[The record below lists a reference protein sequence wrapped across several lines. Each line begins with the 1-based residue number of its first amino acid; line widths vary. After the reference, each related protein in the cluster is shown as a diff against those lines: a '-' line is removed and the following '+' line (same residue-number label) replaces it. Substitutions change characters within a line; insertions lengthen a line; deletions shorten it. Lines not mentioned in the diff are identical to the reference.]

1 MRAKAIPAHSGLP
14 SVGFSL
20 YNDSRRDLP
29 RSARHPEF
37 TFYPRGPRLG
47 SRLVFQSRKIFT
59 RIQLVRK
66 TSISSLILR
75 YRYSF
80 LTGIA
85 SLTLVDMAQLSVPI
99 VIQWI
104 IDELTLESA
113 NFSLITRY
121 SLYILG
127 LGLFMAFFRLGWR
140 YFIMGGAR
148 KIEYSLRNDFF
159 KHLQKLNF
167 DFFSGKKVGDLMA
180 RTVNDIETL
189 KFSCGLGL
197 LIAYDGIFLF
207 FFIFGAMIYISPEM
221 ALYAF
226 LPFPALAFFVYKFG
240 NMIERRFQRS
250 QDSFSE
256 LTESARKPVS
266 GIKVVKAFGLERA
279 EGRDF
284 DRASADYLEKNIH
297 LVKIRAAFQPFIYFV
312 PSLAMALFLFFGG
325 AGAIGTEITLGEF
338 SAILVY
344 LMMLAWPM
352 MAMGWA
358 IDLLKRGN
366 ASINRLNDIF
376 AVESKDA
383 AREGEKDYELKG
395 DIKFSGVSFAYD
407 STPALRNVDLYIP
420 CGTTLGIT
428 GLVGS
433 GKTTLMKL
441 LMKIHKAE
449 SGGITVD
456 GIDIEGISRK
466 SLQETIVY
474 VPQEITVFS
483 GTVYDNITFIN
494 PNITREQV
502 EQAAK
507 TAGIYE
513 QIMEFQQGFDTV
525 VGERGLSLSGGQ
537 RQRLAIA
544 RALVLKP
551 EVLILDDVLSSLD
564 PQTENTV
571 ITNVI
576 EAMRGHTVV
585 IISNRISSVAGLS
598 RIAVMKDGQIIES
611 GGRGELME
619 QRGVYYAL
627 EKLQSA

>member
-1 MRAKAIPAHSGLP
+1 
-14 SVGFSL
+14 
-20 YNDSRRDLP
+20 
-29 RSARHPEF
+29 
-37 TFYPRGPRLG
+37 
-47 SRLVFQSRKIFT
+47 
-59 RIQLVRK
+59 
-66 TSISSLILR
+66 
-75 YRYSF
+75 
-80 LTGIA
+80 
-85 SLTLVDMAQLSVPI
+85 MAQLSVPI

-104 IDELTLESA
+104 IDELTLQSTD
-113 NFSLITRY
+113 FSLITKY

-127 LGLFMAFFRLGWR
+127 LGLLMAFFRLGWR

-159 KHLQKLNF
+159 EHVQKLNF
-167 DFFSGKKVGDLMA
+167 DFFSGRKVGDLMA
-180 RTVNDIETL
+180 HTVNDIETL

-197 LIAYDGIFLF
+197 LIAYDGVFLF
-207 FFIFGAMIYISPEM
+207 FFIFAAMVYISPEM

-226 LPFPALAFFVYKFG
+226 LPFPALAVFIYKFG
-240 NMIERRFQRS
+240 NMIESRFRHS
-250 QDSFSE
+250 QESFSE

-266 GIKVVKAFGLERA
+266 GIKVVKAFGLERT
-279 EGRDF
+279 EERDF
-284 DRASADYLEKNIH
+284 DRASADYLEKNVH
-297 LVKIRAAFQPFIYFV
+297 LVKIRAVFQPFIYFV
-312 PSLAMALFLFFGG
+312 PSLATALFLLFGG

-376 AVESKDA
+376 AVEPKDG
-383 AREGEKDYELKG
+383 ARAGEKDYELKG
-395 DIKFSGVSFAYD
+395 DIKFSGVSFSYG
-407 STPALRNVDLYIP
+407 STPALREVNLHIP
-420 CGTTLGIT
+420 RGTTLGIT

-441 LMKIHKAE
+441 LMKIHE
-449 SGGITVD
+449 TEPGEITVD
-456 GIDIEGISRK
+456 GIDIRKISRK

-494 PNITREQV
+494 PSITREQV

-576 EAMRGHTVV
+576 EAMRGRTVV
-585 IISNRISSVAGLS
+585 IISNRISSVVGLS
-598 RIAVMKDGQIIES
+598 RIAVMKNGEIIES
-611 GGRGELME
+611 GGRRELME

-627 EKLQSA
+627 EKLQSV

>member
-1 MRAKAIPAHSGLP
+1 
-14 SVGFSL
+14 
-20 YNDSRRDLP
+20 
-29 RSARHPEF
+29 
-37 TFYPRGPRLG
+37 
-47 SRLVFQSRKIFT
+47 
-59 RIQLVRK
+59 
-66 TSISSLILR
+66 
-75 YRYSF
+75 
-80 LTGIA
+80 
-85 SLTLVDMAQLSVPI
+85 MAQLSVPI

-113 NFSLITRY
+113 DFSLITKY

-127 LGLFMAFFRLGWR
+127 LGLLMAFFRLGWR

-159 KHLQKLNF
+159 EHIQKLNF
-167 DFFSGKKVGDLMA
+167 DFFSGRKVGDLMA
-180 RTVNDIETL
+180 HTVNDIETL

-207 FFIFGAMIYISPEM
+207 FFIFAAMIYISPEM

-226 LPFPALAFFVYKFG
+226 LPFPVLAVFIYKFG
-240 NMIERRFQRS
+240 NMIESRFQRS

-266 GIKVVKAFGLERA
+266 GIKVVKAFGLEQA

-284 DRASADYLEKNIH
+284 ERASKDYLEKNVQ

-312 PSLAMALFLFFGG
+312 PSLATALFLFFGG
-325 AGAIGTEITLGEF
+325 AGAIGAEITLGEF
-338 SAILVY
+338 SAILIY

-376 AVESKDA
+376 AVEQKDDTQA
-383 AREGEKDYELKG
+383 EEKDYELKG
-395 DIKFSGVSFAYD
+395 DIRFSKVSFSYG
-407 STPALRNVDLYIP
+407 STPALREVNLHIP

-441 LMKIHKAE
+441 LMKIHETEPGA
-449 SGGITVD
+449 ITVD
-456 GIDIEGISRK
+456 GIDIREISRK

-494 PNITREQV
+494 PSITREQV

-544 RALVLKP
+544 RALVLNP

-571 ITNVI
+571 IANVI
-576 EAMRGHTVV
+576 EAMRGRTVV
-585 IISNRISSVAGLS
+585 IISNRISSVVGLS
-598 RIAVMKDGQIIES
+598 RIAVMKNGEIIES
-611 GGRGELME
+611 GERRELVE
-619 QRGVYYAL
+619 RRGVYYAL
-627 EKLQSA
+627 ERLQSV

>member
-1 MRAKAIPAHSGLP
+1 M
-14 SVGFSL
+14 SL
-20 YNDSRRDLP
+20 RSR
-29 RSARHPEF
+29 E
-37 TFYPRGPRLG
+37 
-47 SRLVFQSRKIFT
+47 IFT

-104 IDELTLESA
+104 IDELTLQSA

-159 KHLQKLNF
+159 EHLQKLDF
-167 DFFSGKKVGDLMA
+167 DFFSGRKVGDLMA
-180 RTVNDIETL
+180 HTVNDIETL

-197 LIAYDGIFLF
+197 LIAYDGLFLF

-226 LPFPALAFFVYKFG
+226 LPFPALAVFVYKFG
-240 NMIERRFQRS
+240 NMIERRFQHT

-284 DRASADYLEKNIH
+284 DRASADYLEKNVE
-297 LVKIRAAFQPFIYFV
+297 LVKIRATFQPFIYFV

-338 SAILVY
+338 SAILIY

-376 AVESKDA
+376 AVESEDA
-383 AREGEKDYELKG
+383 AKAGEKDCELKG
-395 DIKFSGVSFAYD
+395 DIKFSGVSFSYG
-407 STPALRNVDLYIP
+407 STPALRNVDLHMP
-420 CGTTLGIT
+420 RGAALGIT

-441 LMKIHKAE
+441 LMKIHE
-449 SGGITVD
+449 PDSGAITID
-456 GIDIEGISRK
+456 GIDIGCISRK

-502 EQAAK
+502 EQAAR

-513 QIMEFQQGFDTV
+513 QITEFQQGFDTV

-544 RALVLKP
+544 RALVLNP

-576 EAMRGHTVV
+576 EAMRGRTVV
-585 IISNRISSVAGLS
+585 IISNRISSVTGLS
-598 RIAVMKDGQIIES
+598 RIAVMKNGEIIES
-611 GGRGELME
+611 GGRGELVE

>member
-1 MRAKAIPAHSGLP
+1 MVK
-14 SVGFSL
+14 
-20 YNDSRRDLP
+20 
-29 RSARHPEF
+29 
-37 TFYPRGPRLG
+37 
-47 SRLVFQSRKIFT
+47 
-59 RIQLVRK
+59 K
-66 TSISSLILR
+66 TSIFSLILR

-80 LTGIA
+80 LTGLV

-113 NFSLITRY
+113 DFSLITKY

-127 LGLFMAFFRLGWR
+127 LGLLMAFFRLGWR

-159 KHLQKLNF
+159 EHLQKLNF
-167 DFFSGKKVGDLMA
+167 DFFSGRKVGDLMA
-180 RTVNDIETL
+180 HTVNDIETL

-197 LIAYDGIFLF
+197 LIAYDGVFLF
-207 FFIFGAMIYISPEM
+207 FFIFAAMIYISPEM
-221 ALYAF
+221 AFYAF
-226 LPFPALAFFVYKFG
+226 LPFPALAVFVYKFG
-240 NMIERRFQRS
+240 NMIEKRFQRS

-284 DRASADYLEKNIH
+284 ERASEDYLEKNVR
-297 LVKIRAAFQPFIYFV
+297 LVKIRAGFQPFIYFV

-338 SAILVY
+338 SAILIY

-376 AVESKDA
+376 AVEQKDDTRA
-383 AREGEKDYELKG
+383 GEKDYELKG
-395 DIKFSGVSFAYD
+395 DIRFSGVSFSYGSA
-407 STPALRNVDLYIP
+407 PALREVNLRIP

-441 LMKIHKAE
+441 LMKIHETEPGA
-449 SGGITVD
+449 ITVD
-456 GIDIEGISRK
+456 GIDIREISRK

-494 PNITREQV
+494 PSITREQV
-502 EQAAK
+502 ERAAK

-544 RALVLKP
+544 RALVLNP

-576 EAMRGHTVV
+576 EAMRGRTVV
-585 IISNRISSVAGLS
+585 IISNRISSVGGLS
-598 RIAVMKDGQIIES
+598 RIAVMKNGEIIES
-611 GGRGELME
+611 GERRELVE
-619 QRGVYYAL
+619 RRGVYYAL
-627 EKLQSA
+627 ERLQSV

>member
-1 MRAKAIPAHSGLP
+1 
-14 SVGFSL
+14 
-20 YNDSRRDLP
+20 
-29 RSARHPEF
+29 
-37 TFYPRGPRLG
+37 
-47 SRLVFQSRKIFT
+47 
-59 RIQLVRK
+59 
-66 TSISSLILR
+66 
-75 YRYSF
+75 
-80 LTGIA
+80 
-85 SLTLVDMAQLSVPI
+85 MAQLSVPI

-113 NFSLITRY
+113 DFSLITKY

-127 LGLFMAFFRLGWR
+127 LGLLMAFFRLGWR

-159 KHLQKLNF
+159 EHLQKLNF
-167 DFFSGKKVGDLMA
+167 DFFSGRKVGDLMA
-180 RTVNDIETL
+180 HTVNDIETL

-197 LIAYDGIFLF
+197 LIAYDGVFLF
-207 FFIFGAMIYISPEM
+207 FFIFAAMIYISPEM
-221 ALYAF
+221 AFYAF
-226 LPFPALAFFVYKFG
+226 LPFPVLAVFIYKFG

-266 GIKVVKAFGLERA
+266 GIKVVKAFGLEQA

-284 DRASADYLEKNIH
+284 ERASEDYLEKNVH
-297 LVKIRAAFQPFIYFV
+297 LVKIRAGFQPFIYFV
-312 PSLAMALFLFFGG
+312 PSLATALFLFFGG

-338 SAILVY
+338 SAILIY

-358 IDLLKRGN
+358 IDLLKRGS

-376 AVESKDA
+376 AVEQKDDTRA
-383 AREGEKDYELKG
+383 GEKDYELKG
-395 DIKFSGVSFAYD
+395 DIRFSGVSFSYG
-407 STPALRNVDLYIP
+407 STPALREVNLHIP

-441 LMKIHKAE
+441 LMKIHETEPGA
-449 SGGITVD
+449 ITVD
-456 GIDIEGISRK
+456 GIDIREISRR

-494 PNITREQV
+494 PSITREQV

-544 RALVLKP
+544 RALVLNP

-576 EAMRGHTVV
+576 EAMRGRTVV
-585 IISNRISSVAGLS
+585 IISNRISSVVGLS
-598 RIAVMKDGQIIES
+598 QIAVMKNGEIIES
-611 GGRGELME
+611 GERRELVE
-619 QRGVYYAL
+619 RRGVYYAL
-627 EKLQSA
+627 ERLQSV

>member
-1 MRAKAIPAHSGLP
+1 M
-14 SVGFSL
+14 
-20 YNDSRRDLP
+20 
-29 RSARHPEF
+29 
-37 TFYPRGPRLG
+37 
-47 SRLVFQSRKIFT
+47 
-59 RIQLVRK
+59 
-66 TSISSLILR
+66 R

-80 LTGIA
+80 LTGVA

-99 VIQWI
+99 VIKWI
-104 IDELTLESA
+104 IDELTLRTV

-127 LGLFMAFFRLGWR
+127 LGLLMAFFRLGWR

-148 KIEYSLRNDFF
+148 KIENSLRNDFF
-159 KHLQKLNF
+159 EHLQKLNF
-167 DFFSGKKVGDLMA
+167 DFFSGRKVGDLMA
-180 RTVNDIETL
+180 HTVNDIETL

-207 FFIFGAMIYISPEM
+207 FFIFAAMFYLSPQL
-221 ALYAF
+221 AFYAF
-226 LPFPALAFFVYKFG
+226 LPFPLLAVFVYTFG

-256 LTESARKPVS
+256 LTESARQSVS
-266 GIKVVKAFGLERA
+266 GIKVVKAFGLERV
-279 EGRDF
+279 EERDF
-284 DRASADYLEKNIH
+284 DRASADYLEKNVH
-297 LVKIRAAFQPFIYFV
+297 LVKIWGVFQPFIYFV
-312 PSLAMALFLFFGG
+312 PSVAMALFLFFGG
-325 AGAIGTEITLGEF
+325 AGAIGAEITLGEF

-344 LMMLAWPM
+344 LIMLAWPM

-366 ASINRLNDIF
+366 ASINRLNKIF
-376 AVESKDA
+376 AIETKET
-383 AREGEKDYELKG
+383 ARAEEKDYELRG
-395 DIKFSGVSFAYD
+395 DIRFSRVSFSYGTSPALSGVN
-407 STPALRNVDLYIP
+407 LHIP
-420 CGTTLGIT
+420 HGATLGIT

-441 LMKIHKAE
+441 LMKIHE
-449 SGGITVD
+449 PGTGGITVD
-456 GIDIEGISRK
+456 GIDINKISRK
-466 SLQETIVY
+466 SLQETVVY

-483 GTVYDNITFIN
+483 GTVSDNITFIN
-494 PNITREQV
+494 PDITREQV
-502 EQAAK
+502 EWAAK

-513 QIMEFQQGFDTV
+513 QIMEFREGFETV

-564 PQTENTV
+564 PQTESTV
-571 ITNVI
+571 IANVI
-576 EAMRGHTVV
+576 EAMRGKTVV
-585 IISNRISSVAGLS
+585 IISNKTSSVNGLS
-598 RIAVMKDGQIIES
+598 QIAVMKDGQIIES
-611 GGRGELME
+611 GQRGELME
-619 QRGVYYAL
+619 KRGVYHAL

>member
-1 MRAKAIPAHSGLP
+1 
-14 SVGFSL
+14 
-20 YNDSRRDLP
+20 
-29 RSARHPEF
+29 
-37 TFYPRGPRLG
+37 
-47 SRLVFQSRKIFT
+47 
-59 RIQLVRK
+59 
-66 TSISSLILR
+66 
-75 YRYSF
+75 
-80 LTGIA
+80 
-85 SLTLVDMAQLSVPI
+85 MAQLSVPI

-113 NFSLITRY
+113 DFSLITKY

-127 LGLFMAFFRLGWR
+127 LGLLMAFFRLGWR

-159 KHLQKLNF
+159 DHIQKLNF
-167 DFFSGKKVGDLMA
+167 DFFSGRKVGDLMA
-180 RTVNDIETL
+180 HTVNDIETL

-207 FFIFGAMIYISPEM
+207 FFIFAAMIYISPEM
-221 ALYAF
+221 AFYAF
-226 LPFPALAFFVYKFG
+226 LPFPVLAVFIYKFG
-240 NMIERRFQRS
+240 NMIESRFQRS

-256 LTESARKPVS
+256 LTESARRPVS
-266 GIKVVKAFGLERA
+266 GIKVVKAFGLEQV

-284 DRASADYLEKNIH
+284 ERASEDYLEKNVH
-297 LVKIRAAFQPFIYFV
+297 LVKIRAGFQPFIYFV
-312 PSLAMALFLFFGG
+312 PSLATALFLFFGG

-338 SAILVY
+338 SAILIY

-358 IDLLKRGN
+358 IDLLKRGS

-376 AVESKDA
+376 AVEQKDDTRA
-383 AREGEKDYELKG
+383 EEKDYELKG
-395 DIKFSGVSFAYD
+395 DIRFSGVSFSYG
-407 STPALRNVDLYIP
+407 STPALREVSLHIP

-441 LMKIHKAE
+441 LMKIHETEPGK
-449 SGGITVD
+449 ITVD
-456 GIDIEGISRK
+456 GINIREISRK

-494 PNITREQV
+494 PSITREQV

-507 TAGIYE
+507 AAGIYE

-564 PQTENTV
+564 LQTENTV

-576 EAMRGHTVV
+576 EAMRGRTVV
-585 IISNRISSVAGLS
+585 IISNRISSVVGLS
-598 RIAVMKDGQIIES
+598 RIAVMKNGEIIES
-611 GGRGELME
+611 GERRELVE
-619 QRGVYYAL
+619 RRGVYYAL
-627 EKLQSA
+627 ERLQSV

>member
-1 MRAKAIPAHSGLP
+1 M
-14 SVGFSL
+14 
-20 YNDSRRDLP
+20 
-29 RSARHPEF
+29 
-37 TFYPRGPRLG
+37 
-47 SRLVFQSRKIFT
+47 
-59 RIQLVRK
+59 
-66 TSISSLILR
+66 R

-80 LTGIA
+80 LTGVA

-99 VIQWI
+99 VIKWI
-104 IDELTLESA
+104 IDELTLRTV

-127 LGLFMAFFRLGWR
+127 LGLLMAFFRLGWR

-148 KIEYSLRNDFF
+148 KIENSLRNDFF
-159 KHLQKLNF
+159 EHLQKLNF
-167 DFFSGKKVGDLMA
+167 DFFSGRKVGDLMA
-180 RTVNDIETL
+180 HTVNDIETL

-207 FFIFGAMIYISPEM
+207 FFIFAAMFYLSPQL
-221 ALYAF
+221 AFYAF
-226 LPFPALAFFVYKFG
+226 LPFPLLAVFVYTFG

-256 LTESARKPVS
+256 LTESARQSVS
-266 GIKVVKAFGLERA
+266 GIKVVKAFGLERV
-279 EGRDF
+279 EERDF
-284 DRASADYLEKNIH
+284 DRASADYLEKNVH
-297 LVKIRAAFQPFIYFV
+297 LVKIWGAFQPFIYFV
-312 PSLAMALFLFFGG
+312 PSVAMALFLFFGG
-325 AGAIGTEITLGEF
+325 AGAIGAEITLGEF

-344 LMMLAWPM
+344 LIMLAWPM

-366 ASINRLNDIF
+366 ASINRLNKIF
-376 AVESKDA
+376 AVETKET
-383 AREGEKDYELKG
+383 ARAEEKDYELRG
-395 DIKFSGVSFAYD
+395 DIRFSRVSFSYGTSPALSGVN
-407 STPALRNVDLYIP
+407 LHIP
-420 CGTTLGIT
+420 HGATLGIT

-441 LMKIHKAE
+441 LMKIHE
-449 SGGITVD
+449 PGTGGITVD
-456 GIDIEGISRK
+456 GIDINKISRK
-466 SLQETIVY
+466 SLQETVVY

-483 GTVYDNITFIN
+483 GTVSDNITFIN
-494 PNITREQV
+494 PDITREQV
-502 EQAAK
+502 EWAAK

-513 QIMEFQQGFDTV
+513 QIMEFREGFETV

-564 PQTENTV
+564 PQTESTV
-571 ITNVI
+571 IANVI
-576 EAMRGHTVV
+576 EAMRGKTVV
-585 IISNRISSVAGLS
+585 IISNKTSSVNGLS
-598 RIAVMKDGQIIES
+598 QIAVMKDGQIIES
-611 GGRGELME
+611 GQRGELME
-619 QRGVYYAL
+619 KRGVYHAL

>member
-1 MRAKAIPAHSGLP
+1 
-14 SVGFSL
+14 
-20 YNDSRRDLP
+20 
-29 RSARHPEF
+29 
-37 TFYPRGPRLG
+37 
-47 SRLVFQSRKIFT
+47 
-59 RIQLVRK
+59 
-66 TSISSLILR
+66 
-75 YRYSF
+75 
-80 LTGIA
+80 
-85 SLTLVDMAQLSVPI
+85 MAQLSVPI

-113 NFSLITRY
+113 DFSLITKY

-127 LGLFMAFFRLGWR
+127 LGLLMAFFRLGWR

-159 KHLQKLNF
+159 EHLQKLNF
-167 DFFSGKKVGDLMA
+167 DFFSGRKVGDLMA
-180 RTVNDIETL
+180 HTVNDIETL

-197 LIAYDGIFLF
+197 LIAYDGVFLF
-207 FFIFGAMIYISPEM
+207 FFIFAAMLYISPEM
-221 ALYAF
+221 AFYAF
-226 LPFPALAFFVYKFG
+226 LPFPVLAVFIYKFG

-266 GIKVVKAFGLERA
+266 GIKVVKAFGLEQA
-279 EGRDF
+279 EGQDF
-284 DRASADYLEKNIH
+284 ERASEDYLEKNVH
-297 LVKIRAAFQPFIYFV
+297 LVKIRAGFQPFIYFV
-312 PSLAMALFLFFGG
+312 PSLATALFLFFGG

-338 SAILVY
+338 SAILIY

-376 AVESKDA
+376 AVEQKDDTRA
-383 AREGEKDYELKG
+383 GEKDYELKG
-395 DIKFSGVSFAYD
+395 DIRFSGVSFSYG
-407 STPALRNVDLYIP
+407 STPALREVNLHIP

-441 LMKIHKAE
+441 LMKIHETEPGA
-449 SGGITVD
+449 ITVD
-456 GIDIEGISRK
+456 GTDIREISRK

-494 PNITREQV
+494 PSITREQV

-544 RALVLKP
+544 RALVLNP

-576 EAMRGHTVV
+576 EAMRGRTVV
-585 IISNRISSVAGLS
+585 IISNRISSVVGLS
-598 RIAVMKDGQIIES
+598 RIAVMKNGEIIES
-611 GGRGELME
+611 GERRELVE
-619 QRGVYYAL
+619 RRGVYYAL
-627 EKLQSA
+627 ERLQSV

>member
-1 MRAKAIPAHSGLP
+1 M
-14 SVGFSL
+14 
-20 YNDSRRDLP
+20 
-29 RSARHPEF
+29 
-37 TFYPRGPRLG
+37 
-47 SRLVFQSRKIFT
+47 
-59 RIQLVRK
+59 VRK

-80 LTGIA
+80 LTGLI

-104 IDELTLESA
+104 IDELTLQSTD
-113 NFSLITRY
+113 FSLITKY

-127 LGLFMAFFRLGWR
+127 LGLLMAFFRLGWR

-159 KHLQKLNF
+159 EHVQKLNF
-167 DFFSGKKVGDLMA
+167 DFFSGRKVGDLMA
-180 RTVNDIETL
+180 HTVNDIETL

-197 LIAYDGIFLF
+197 LIAYDGVFLF
-207 FFIFGAMIYISPEM
+207 FFIFAAMVYISPEM

-226 LPFPALAFFVYKFG
+226 LPFPALAVFIYKFG
-240 NMIERRFQRS
+240 NMIESRFRHS
-250 QDSFSE
+250 QESFSE

-266 GIKVVKAFGLERA
+266 GIKVVKAFGLERT
-279 EGRDF
+279 EERDF
-284 DRASADYLEKNIH
+284 DRASADYLEKNVH
-297 LVKIRAAFQPFIYFV
+297 LVKIRAVFQPFIYFV
-312 PSLAMALFLFFGG
+312 PSLATALFLLFGG

-376 AVESKDA
+376 AVEPKDG
-383 AREGEKDYELKG
+383 ARAGEKDYELKG
-395 DIKFSGVSFAYD
+395 DIKFSGVSFSYG
-407 STPALRNVDLYIP
+407 STPALREVNLHIP
-420 CGTTLGIT
+420 RGTTLGIT

-441 LMKIHKAE
+441 LMKIHE
-449 SGGITVD
+449 TEPGEITVD
-456 GIDIEGISRK
+456 GIDIRKISRK

-494 PNITREQV
+494 PSITREQV

-576 EAMRGHTVV
+576 EAMRGRTVV
-585 IISNRISSVAGLS
+585 IISNRISSVVGLS
-598 RIAVMKDGQIIES
+598 RIAVMKNGEIIES

-627 EKLQSA
+627 EKLQSV

>member
-1 MRAKAIPAHSGLP
+1 MI
-14 SVGFSL
+14 
-20 YNDSRRDLP
+20 
-29 RSARHPEF
+29 
-37 TFYPRGPRLG
+37 
-47 SRLVFQSRKIFT
+47 
-59 RIQLVRK
+59 RK
-66 TSISSLILR
+66 TSIPSLILR

-80 LTGIA
+80 LTGIV

-104 IDELTLESA
+104 IDELTLQ
-113 NFSLITRY
+113 NTDFSLITRY

-127 LGLFMAFFRLGWR
+127 LGLFMALFRLGWR

-159 KHLQKLNF
+159 EHLQKLNF
-167 DFFSGKKVGDLMA
+167 GFFSGRKVGDLMA
-180 RTVNDIETL
+180 HTVNDIETL

-197 LIAYDGIFLF
+197 LIAYDGVFLF
-207 FFIFGAMIYISPEM
+207 FFIFAAMIYISPEM
-221 ALYAF
+221 AFYAF
-226 LPFPALAFFVYKFG
+226 LPFPALAVFIYKFG
-240 NMIERRFQRS
+240 NMMERRFQRS

-256 LTESARKPVS
+256 LTESARMPVS
-266 GIKVVKAFGLERA
+266 GIKVVKAFRLERA
-279 EGRDF
+279 EERDF
-284 DRASADYLEKNIH
+284 DRASEDYLEKNVR
-297 LVKIRAAFQPFIYFV
+297 LAKIRAVVQPFIYFV
-312 PSLAMALFLFFGG
+312 SSLAMALFLLFGG
-325 AGAIGTEITLGEF
+325 REAIGTEITLGEF
-338 SAILVY
+338 TAILVY

-358 IDLLKRGN
+358 IDLLKRGS

-376 AVESKDA
+376 AIEEGDETRA
-383 AREGEKDYELKG
+383 GEKDCELKG
-395 DIKFSGVSFAYD
+395 DIRFSGVSFSYGSA
-407 STPALRNVDLYIP
+407 PALREVSLRIP
-420 CGTTLGIT
+420 RGATLGIT

-441 LMKIHKAE
+441 LMKIHE
-449 SGGITVD
+449 TGPGEITVD
-456 GIDIEGISRK
+456 GIDIREISRK
-466 SLQETIVY
+466 SLQGTIVY

-494 PNITREQV
+494 PDITREQV
-502 EQAAK
+502 EQAAR

-513 QIMEFQQGFDTV
+513 QIMEFERGFDTV

-544 RALVLKP
+544 RALVLRP

-571 ITNVI
+571 ITNVM
-576 EAMRGHTVV
+576 EAMRGRTVV

-598 RIAVMKDGQIIES
+598 RIAVMKNGEIIES
-611 GGRGELME
+611 GERGELLE
-619 QRGVYYAL
+619 RRGVYYAL

>member
-1 MRAKAIPAHSGLP
+1 
-14 SVGFSL
+14 
-20 YNDSRRDLP
+20 
-29 RSARHPEF
+29 
-37 TFYPRGPRLG
+37 
-47 SRLVFQSRKIFT
+47 
-59 RIQLVRK
+59 
-66 TSISSLILR
+66 
-75 YRYSF
+75 
-80 LTGIA
+80 
-85 SLTLVDMAQLSVPI
+85 MAQLSVPL

-104 IDELTLESA
+104 IDELTLGSA
-113 NFSLITRY
+113 DFSLITRY

-127 LGLFMAFFRLGWR
+127 LGLLMAFFRLGWR

-159 KHLQKLNF
+159 DHLQKLNF
-167 DFFSGKKVGDLMA
+167 DFFSGRKVGDLMA
-180 RTVNDIETL
+180 HTVNDIETL

-207 FFIFGAMIYISPEM
+207 FFIFAAMIYISPEM

-226 LPFPALAFFVYKFG
+226 LPFPALAVFIYKFG
-240 NMIERRFQRS
+240 NMIESRFQRS

-266 GIKVVKAFGLERA
+266 GIKVVKAFGLEQA

-284 DRASADYLEKNIH
+284 ERASEDYLEKNVQ

-312 PSLAMALFLFFGG
+312 PSLATALFLFFGG
-325 AGAIGTEITLGEF
+325 AGAIGAEITLGEF
-338 SAILVY
+338 SAILIY

-376 AVESKDA
+376 AVEQKDDTRA
-383 AREGEKDYELKG
+383 GEKDCELRG
-395 DIKFSGVSFAYD
+395 DIRFSGVSFSYG
-407 STPALRNVDLYIP
+407 STPALREVSLHIP

-441 LMKIHKAE
+441 LMKIHETEPGA
-449 SGGITVD
+449 ITVD
-456 GIDIEGISRK
+456 GTDIREISRK

-494 PNITREQV
+494 PDITREQV

-513 QIMEFQQGFDTV
+513 QVMEFQQGFDTV

-544 RALVLKP
+544 RALVLNP
-551 EVLILDDVLSSLD
+551 EVLILDDVFSSLD

-576 EAMRGHTVV
+576 EAMRGRTVV
-585 IISNRISSVAGLS
+585 IISNRISSVVGLS
-598 RIAVMKDGQIIES
+598 RIAVMKNGEIIES
-611 GGRGELME
+611 GGRRELVE
-619 QRGVYYAL
+619 RRGVYYAL
-627 EKLQSA
+627 ERLQSV

>member
-1 MRAKAIPAHSGLP
+1 M
-14 SVGFSL
+14 
-20 YNDSRRDLP
+20 
-29 RSARHPEF
+29 
-37 TFYPRGPRLG
+37 
-47 SRLVFQSRKIFT
+47 
-59 RIQLVRK
+59 
-66 TSISSLILR
+66 R

-80 LTGIA
+80 LTGVA

-99 VIQWI
+99 VIKWI
-104 IDELTLESA
+104 IDELTLRTV

-127 LGLFMAFFRLGWR
+127 LGLLMAFFRLGWR

-148 KIEYSLRNDFF
+148 KIENSLRNDFF
-159 KHLQKLNF
+159 EHLQKLNF
-167 DFFSGKKVGDLMA
+167 DFFSGRKVGDLMA
-180 RTVNDIETL
+180 HTVNDIETL

-207 FFIFGAMIYISPEM
+207 FFIFAAMFYISPQL
-221 ALYAF
+221 AFYAF
-226 LPFPALAFFVYKFG
+226 LPFPLLAVFVYTFG

-256 LTESARKPVS
+256 LTESARQAVS
-266 GIKVVKAFGLERA
+266 GIKVVKAFGLERV
-279 EGRDF
+279 EERDF
-284 DRASADYLEKNIH
+284 DRASADYLEKNVH
-297 LVKIRAAFQPFIYFV
+297 LVKIWGVFQPFIYFV
-312 PSLAMALFLFFGG
+312 PSVAMALFLFFGG
-325 AGAIGTEITLGEF
+325 AGAIGAEITLGEF

-344 LMMLAWPM
+344 LIMLAWPM

-366 ASINRLNDIF
+366 ASINRLNKIF
-376 AVESKDA
+376 AIETKET
-383 AREGEKDYELKG
+383 ARAEEKDYELRG
-395 DIKFSGVSFAYD
+395 DIRFSGVSFSYGT
-407 STPALRNVDLYIP
+407 SPALSGVNLHIP
-420 CGTTLGIT
+420 HGTTLGIT

-441 LMKIHKAE
+441 LMKIHE
-449 SGGITVD
+449 PGTGGITVD
-456 GIDIEGISRK
+456 GIDINKISRK

-483 GTVYDNITFIN
+483 GTVSDNITFIN
-494 PNITREQV
+494 PDITREQV
-502 EQAAK
+502 EWAAK

-513 QIMEFQQGFDTV
+513 QIMEFREGFETV

-564 PQTENTV
+564 PQTESTV
-571 ITNVI
+571 IANVI
-576 EAMRGHTVV
+576 KAMRGKTVV
-585 IISNRISSVAGLS
+585 IISNKISSVNGLS
-598 RIAVMKDGQIIES
+598 QIAVMKDGQIIES

-619 QRGVYYAL
+619 KRGVYHAL
-627 EKLQSA
+627 YKLQSA

>member
-1 MRAKAIPAHSGLP
+1 M
-14 SVGFSL
+14 
-20 YNDSRRDLP
+20 
-29 RSARHPEF
+29 
-37 TFYPRGPRLG
+37 
-47 SRLVFQSRKIFT
+47 
-59 RIQLVRK
+59 
-66 TSISSLILR
+66 
-75 YRYSF
+75 
-80 LTGIA
+80 A
-85 SLTLVDMAQLSVPI
+85 SLTVVDLAQLSVPI

-104 IDELTLESA
+104 IDELTLRSA
-113 NFSLITRY
+113 DFSLITKY

-159 KHLQKLNF
+159 EHLQKLNF
-167 DFFSGKKVGDLMA
+167 DFFSGRKVGDLMA
-180 RTVNDIETL
+180 HTVNDIETL

-226 LPFPALAFFVYKFG
+226 LPFPALAVFVYKFG
-240 NMIERRFQRS
+240 NIIETRFQRS

-266 GIKVVKAFGLERA
+266 GIKVVKAFGLERV
-279 EGRDF
+279 EERDF
-284 DRASADYLEKNIH
+284 DRASEDYLEKNVH

-312 PSLAMALFLFFGG
+312 PSLATALFLFFGG

-338 SAILVY
+338 SAILIY

-376 AVESKDA
+376 AVEQKDETRA
-383 AREGEKDYELKG
+383 GEKDYELKG
-395 DIKFSGVSFAYD
+395 DIRFSGVSFSYG
-407 STPALRNVDLYIP
+407 STPALREINLHIP
-420 CGTTLGIT
+420 LGTTLGIT

-441 LMKIHKAE
+441 LMKIHE
-449 SGGITVD
+449 TELGEITVD
-456 GIDIEGISRK
+456 GVDIRKISRK

-494 PNITREQV
+494 PEIAPEQV

-544 RALVLKP
+544 RALVLNP

-571 ITNVI
+571 IKNVTK
-576 EAMRGHTVV
+576 AMHGRTVV
-585 IISNRISSVAGLS
+585 IISNRISSVVELS
-598 RIAVMKDGQIIES
+598 RIAVMKNGEIIES
-611 GGRGELME
+611 GERRELME
-619 QRGVYYAL
+619 QHGVYYAL
-627 EKLQSA
+627 ERLQSV

>member
-1 MRAKAIPAHSGLP
+1 MI
-14 SVGFSL
+14 
-20 YNDSRRDLP
+20 
-29 RSARHPEF
+29 
-37 TFYPRGPRLG
+37 
-47 SRLVFQSRKIFT
+47 
-59 RIQLVRK
+59 RK

-80 LTGIA
+80 LTGMV

-104 IDELTLESA
+104 IDELTLQ
-113 NFSLITRY
+113 NTDFSLITRY

-127 LGLFMAFFRLGWR
+127 LGLFMALFRLGWR

-159 KHLQKLNF
+159 EHLQKLNF
-167 DFFSGKKVGDLMA
+167 GFFSGRKVGDLMA
-180 RTVNDIETL
+180 HTVNDIETL

-197 LIAYDGIFLF
+197 LIAYDGVFLF
-207 FFIFGAMIYISPEM
+207 FFIFAAMIYISPEM
-221 ALYAF
+221 AFYAF
-226 LPFPALAFFVYKFG
+226 LPFPALAVFIYKFG
-240 NMIERRFQRS
+240 NMMERRFQRS

-256 LTESARKPVS
+256 LTESARMPVS
-266 GIKVVKAFGLERA
+266 GIKVVKAFRLERA
-279 EGRDF
+279 EERDF
-284 DRASADYLEKNIH
+284 DRASEDYLEKNVR
-297 LVKIRAAFQPFIYFV
+297 LAKIRAVVQPFIYFV
-312 PSLAMALFLFFGG
+312 SSLAMALFLLFGG
-325 AGAIGTEITLGEF
+325 REAIGTEITLGEF
-338 SAILVY
+338 TAILVY

-358 IDLLKRGN
+358 IDLLKRGS

-376 AVESKDA
+376 AIEEGDETRA
-383 AREGEKDYELKG
+383 GEKDCELKG
-395 DIKFSGVSFAYD
+395 DIRFSGVSFSYGSA
-407 STPALRNVDLYIP
+407 PALREVSLRIP
-420 CGTTLGIT
+420 RGATLGIT

-441 LMKIHKAE
+441 LMKIHE
-449 SGGITVD
+449 TGPGEITVD
-456 GIDIEGISRK
+456 GIDIREISRK
-466 SLQETIVY
+466 SLQGTIVY

-494 PNITREQV
+494 PDITREQV
-502 EQAAK
+502 ERAAR

-513 QIMEFQQGFDTV
+513 QIMEFERGFDTV

-544 RALVLKP
+544 RALVLRP

-571 ITNVI
+571 ITNVM
-576 EAMRGHTVV
+576 EAMRGRTVV

-598 RIAVMKDGQIIES
+598 RIAVMKNGEIIES
-611 GGRGELME
+611 GERGELLE
-619 QRGVYYAL
+619 RRGVYYAL

>member
-1 MRAKAIPAHSGLP
+1 M
-14 SVGFSL
+14 V
-20 YNDSRRDLP
+20 DL
-29 RSARHPEF
+29 
-37 TFYPRGPRLG
+37 
-47 SRLVFQSRKIFT
+47 
-59 RIQLVRK
+59 
-66 TSISSLILR
+66 
-75 YRYSF
+75 
-80 LTGIA
+80 
-85 SLTLVDMAQLSVPI
+85 AQLSVPI

-104 IDELTLESA
+104 IDELTLRSA
-113 NFSLITRY
+113 NFSLVTRY

-127 LGLFMAFFRLGWR
+127 LGLLMAFFRLGWR

-148 KIEYSLRNDFF
+148 KIENSLRNDFF
-159 KHLQKLNF
+159 EHLQKLNF
-167 DFFSGKKVGDLMA
+167 DFFSGRKVGDLMA
-180 RTVNDIETL
+180 HTVNDIETL

-197 LIAYDGIFLF
+197 LIAYDGVFLF
-207 FFIFGAMIYISPEM
+207 FFIFAAMFYISPEM
-221 ALYAF
+221 AFYAF
-226 LPFPALAFFVYKFG
+226 LPFPALAVFIYKFG

-256 LTESARKPVS
+256 LTESTRKSVS

-279 EGRDF
+279 EQRDF

-297 LVKIRAAFQPFIYFV
+297 LVKIWGAFQPFIYFV
-312 PSLAMALFLFFGG
+312 PSVAMALFLFFGG
-325 AGAIGTEITLGEF
+325 AGAIGAEITLGEF
-338 SAILVY
+338 SAILIY
-344 LMMLAWPM
+344 LMMLSWPM

-358 IDLLKRGN
+358 VDLVKRGN
-366 ASINRLNDIF
+366 ASLNRLNNIF
-376 AVESKDA
+376 AVEPKDA
-383 AREGEKDYELKG
+383 PEAQERDCELKG
-395 DIKFSGVSFAYD
+395 DIRFSGISFSYG
-407 STPALRNVDLYIP
+407 SSPVLRDINLRIP
-420 CGTTLGIT
+420 HGATVGIT
-428 GLVGS
+428 GLMGS

-441 LMKIHKAE
+441 LMKIHDPQ
-449 SGGITVD
+449 SGAITVD
-456 GIDIEGISRK
+456 GININGISRK

-483 GTVYDNITFIN
+483 GTVSDNITFIN

-502 EQAAK
+502 EWAAK

-513 QIMEFQQGFDTV
+513 QIMEFQEGFETV

-576 EAMRGHTVV
+576 EAMRGRTVV
-585 IISNRISSVAGLS
+585 IISNRTSSVSGLS

-611 GGRGELME
+611 GERGELLE
-619 QRGVYYAL
+619 RRGVYCAL

>member
-1 MRAKAIPAHSGLP
+1 
-14 SVGFSL
+14 
-20 YNDSRRDLP
+20 
-29 RSARHPEF
+29 
-37 TFYPRGPRLG
+37 
-47 SRLVFQSRKIFT
+47 
-59 RIQLVRK
+59 
-66 TSISSLILR
+66 
-75 YRYSF
+75 
-80 LTGIA
+80 
-85 SLTLVDMAQLSVPI
+85 MAQLSVPI

-113 NFSLITRY
+113 DFSLITKY

-127 LGLFMAFFRLGWR
+127 LGLLMAFFRLGWR

-159 KHLQKLNF
+159 DHIQKLNF
-167 DFFSGKKVGDLMA
+167 DFFSGRKVGDLMA
-180 RTVNDIETL
+180 HTVNDIETL

-197 LIAYDGIFLF
+197 LIAYDGVFLF
-207 FFIFGAMIYISPEM
+207 FFIFAAMIYISPEM
-221 ALYAF
+221 AFYAF
-226 LPFPALAFFVYKFG
+226 LPFPVLAVFIYKFG
-240 NMIERRFQRS
+240 NMIESRFQRS

-266 GIKVVKAFGLERA
+266 GIKVVKAFGLEQV

-284 DRASADYLEKNIH
+284 ERASEDYLEKNVH
-297 LVKIRAAFQPFIYFV
+297 LVKIRAGFQPFIYFV

-338 SAILVY
+338 SAILIY

-358 IDLLKRGN
+358 IDLLKRGS

-376 AVESKDA
+376 AVEQKDDTRA
-383 AREGEKDYELKG
+383 EEKDYELKG
-395 DIKFSGVSFAYD
+395 DIRFSGVSFSYG
-407 STPALRNVDLYIP
+407 STPALREVNLHIP

-441 LMKIHKAE
+441 LMKIHETEPGK
-449 SGGITVD
+449 ITVD
-456 GIDIEGISRK
+456 GINIREISRK
-466 SLQETIVY
+466 SLQETVVY

-494 PNITREQV
+494 PSITREQV

-537 RQRLAIA
+537 RQRMAIA

-576 EAMRGHTVV
+576 EAMRGRTVV
-585 IISNRISSVAGLS
+585 IISNRISSVVGLS
-598 RIAVMKDGQIIES
+598 RIAVMKNGEIIES
-611 GGRGELME
+611 GERRELVE
-619 QRGVYYAL
+619 RRGVYYAL
-627 EKLQSA
+627 EKLQSV

>member
-1 MRAKAIPAHSGLP
+1 MI
-14 SVGFSL
+14 
-20 YNDSRRDLP
+20 
-29 RSARHPEF
+29 
-37 TFYPRGPRLG
+37 
-47 SRLVFQSRKIFT
+47 
-59 RIQLVRK
+59 RK

-80 LTGIA
+80 LTGMV

-104 IDELTLESA
+104 IDELTLQ
-113 NFSLITRY
+113 NTDFSLITRY

-127 LGLFMAFFRLGWR
+127 LGLFMALFRLGWR

-159 KHLQKLNF
+159 EHLQKLNF
-167 DFFSGKKVGDLMA
+167 GFFSGRKVGDLMA
-180 RTVNDIETL
+180 HTVNDIETL

-197 LIAYDGIFLF
+197 LIAYDGVFLF
-207 FFIFGAMIYISPEM
+207 FFIFAAMIYISPEM
-221 ALYAF
+221 AFYAF
-226 LPFPALAFFVYKFG
+226 LPFPALAVFVYKFG
-240 NMIERRFQRS
+240 NMMERRFQRS

-256 LTESARKPVS
+256 LTESARMPVS
-266 GIKVVKAFGLERA
+266 GIKVVKAFRLERA
-279 EGRDF
+279 EERDF
-284 DRASADYLEKNIH
+284 DRASEDYLEKNVR
-297 LVKIRAAFQPFIYFV
+297 LAKVRAVVQPFIYFV
-312 PSLAMALFLFFGG
+312 SSLAMALFLLFGG
-325 AGAIGTEITLGEF
+325 REAIGTEITLGEF
-338 SAILVY
+338 TAILVY

-376 AVESKDA
+376 AIEEGDETRA
-383 AREGEKDYELKG
+383 GEKDCELKG
-395 DIKFSGVSFAYD
+395 DIRFSGVSFSYGSA
-407 STPALRNVDLYIP
+407 PALREVSLRIP
-420 CGTTLGIT
+420 RGATLGIT

-441 LMKIHKAE
+441 LMKIHE
-449 SGGITVD
+449 TGPGEITVD
-456 GIDIEGISRK
+456 GIDIREISRK
-466 SLQETIVY
+466 SLQGTIVY

-494 PNITREQV
+494 PDITREQV
-502 EQAAK
+502 ERAAR

-513 QIMEFQQGFDTV
+513 QVMEFERGFDTV

-544 RALVLKP
+544 RALVLRP

-571 ITNVI
+571 ITNVM
-576 EAMRGHTVV
+576 EAMRGRTVV

-598 RIAVMKDGQIIES
+598 RIAVMKNGEIIES
-611 GGRGELME
+611 GERGELLE
-619 QRGVYYAL
+619 RRGVYYAL

>member
-1 MRAKAIPAHSGLP
+1 M
-14 SVGFSL
+14 
-20 YNDSRRDLP
+20 
-29 RSARHPEF
+29 
-37 TFYPRGPRLG
+37 
-47 SRLVFQSRKIFT
+47 
-59 RIQLVRK
+59 
-66 TSISSLILR
+66 R

-80 LTGIA
+80 LTGVA

-99 VIQWI
+99 VIKWI
-104 IDELTLESA
+104 IDELTLQTV

-127 LGLFMAFFRLGWR
+127 LGLLMAFFRLGWR

-148 KIEYSLRNDFF
+148 KIENSLRNDFF
-159 KHLQKLNF
+159 EHLQKLNF
-167 DFFSGKKVGDLMA
+167 DFFSGRKVGDLMA
-180 RTVNDIETL
+180 HTVNDIETL

-207 FFIFGAMIYISPEM
+207 FFIFAAMFYLSPQL
-221 ALYAF
+221 AFYAF
-226 LPFPALAFFVYKFG
+226 LPFPLLAVFVYTFG

-256 LTESARKPVS
+256 LTESARQSVS
-266 GIKVVKAFGLERA
+266 GIKVVKAFGLERV
-279 EGRDF
+279 EERDF
-284 DRASADYLEKNIH
+284 DRASADYLEKNVH
-297 LVKIRAAFQPFIYFV
+297 LVKIWGAFQPFIYFV
-312 PSLAMALFLFFGG
+312 PSVAMALFLFFGG
-325 AGAIGTEITLGEF
+325 AGAIGAEITLGEF

-344 LMMLAWPM
+344 LIMLAWPM

-366 ASINRLNDIF
+366 ASINRLNKIF
-376 AVESKDA
+376 AVETKET
-383 AREGEKDYELKG
+383 ARAEEKDYELRG
-395 DIKFSGVSFAYD
+395 DIRFSRVSFSYGTSPALSGVN
-407 STPALRNVDLYIP
+407 LHIP
-420 CGTTLGIT
+420 HGATLGIT

-441 LMKIHKAE
+441 LMKIHE
-449 SGGITVD
+449 PGTGGITVD
-456 GIDIEGISRK
+456 GIDINKISRK
-466 SLQETIVY
+466 SLQETVVY

-483 GTVYDNITFIN
+483 GTVSDNITFIN
-494 PNITREQV
+494 PDITREQV
-502 EQAAK
+502 EWAAK

-513 QIMEFQQGFDTV
+513 QIMEFREGFETV

-564 PQTENTV
+564 PQTESTV
-571 ITNVI
+571 IANVI
-576 EAMRGHTVV
+576 EAMRGKTVV
-585 IISNRISSVAGLS
+585 IISNKTSSVNGLS
-598 RIAVMKDGQIIES
+598 QIAVMKDGQIIES
-611 GGRGELME
+611 GQRGELME
-619 QRGVYYAL
+619 KRGVYHAL

>member
-1 MRAKAIPAHSGLP
+1 MGS
-14 SVGFSL
+14 
-20 YNDSRRDLP
+20 
-29 RSARHPEF
+29 
-37 TFYPRGPRLG
+37 RLG
-47 SRLVFQSRKIFT
+47 SRLVFRSRKIFA
-59 RIQLVRK
+59 RIPLVKK

-80 LTGIA
+80 LTGLV

-113 NFSLITRY
+113 DFSLITKY

-127 LGLFMAFFRLGWR
+127 LGLLMAFFRLGWR

-159 KHLQKLNF
+159 DHLQKLNF
-167 DFFSGKKVGDLMA
+167 DFFSGRKVGDLMA
-180 RTVNDIETL
+180 HTVNDIETL

-197 LIAYDGIFLF
+197 LIAYDGVFLF
-207 FFIFGAMIYISPEM
+207 FFIFAAMIYISPEM
-221 ALYAF
+221 AFYAF
-226 LPFPALAFFVYKFG
+226 LPFPVLAVFIYKFG
-240 NMIERRFQRS
+240 NMIEKRFQRS

-284 DRASADYLEKNIH
+284 ERASEDYLEKNVR
-297 LVKIRAAFQPFIYFV
+297 LVKIRAGFQPFIYFV

-338 SAILVY
+338 SAILIY

-376 AVESKDA
+376 AVEQKDDTRA
-383 AREGEKDYELKG
+383 GEKDYELKG
-395 DIKFSGVSFAYD
+395 DIRFSGVSFSYG
-407 STPALRNVDLYIP
+407 STPALREVNLRIP

-441 LMKIHKAE
+441 LMKIHETEPGA
-449 SGGITVD
+449 ITVD
-456 GIDIEGISRK
+456 GIDIREISRK

-494 PNITREQV
+494 PSITQEQV

-544 RALVLKP
+544 RALVLNP

-576 EAMRGHTVV
+576 EAMRGRTVV
-585 IISNRISSVAGLS
+585 IISNRISSVVGLS
-598 RIAVMKDGQIIES
+598 RIAVMKNGEIIES
-611 GGRGELME
+611 GERRELVE
-619 QRGVYYAL
+619 RRGVYYAL
-627 EKLQSA
+627 ERLQSV

>member
-1 MRAKAIPAHSGLP
+1 M
-14 SVGFSL
+14 
-20 YNDSRRDLP
+20 
-29 RSARHPEF
+29 
-37 TFYPRGPRLG
+37 
-47 SRLVFQSRKIFT
+47 
-59 RIQLVRK
+59 
-66 TSISSLILR
+66 R

-80 LTGIA
+80 LAGVA

-99 VIQWI
+99 VIKWI
-104 IDELTLESA
+104 IDELTLRTV

-127 LGLFMAFFRLGWR
+127 LGLLMAFFRLGWR

-148 KIEYSLRNDFF
+148 KIENSLRNDFF
-159 KHLQKLNF
+159 EHLQKLNF
-167 DFFSGKKVGDLMA
+167 DFFSGRKVGDLMA
-180 RTVNDIETL
+180 HTVNDIETL

-207 FFIFGAMIYISPEM
+207 FFIFAAMFYLSPQL
-221 ALYAF
+221 AFYAF
-226 LPFPALAFFVYKFG
+226 LPFPLLAVFVYTFG

-256 LTESARKPVS
+256 LTESARQSVS
-266 GIKVVKAFGLERA
+266 GIKVVKAFGLERV
-279 EGRDF
+279 EERDF
-284 DRASADYLEKNIH
+284 DRASADYLEKNVH
-297 LVKIRAAFQPFIYFV
+297 LVKIWGAFQPFIYFV
-312 PSLAMALFLFFGG
+312 PSVAMALFLFFGG
-325 AGAIGTEITLGEF
+325 AGAIGAEITLGEF

-344 LMMLAWPM
+344 LIMLAWPM

-366 ASINRLNDIF
+366 ASINRLNKIF
-376 AVESKDA
+376 AVETKET
-383 AREGEKDYELKG
+383 ARAEEKDYELRG
-395 DIKFSGVSFAYD
+395 DIRFSRVSFSYGTSPALSGVN
-407 STPALRNVDLYIP
+407 LHIP
-420 CGTTLGIT
+420 HGTTLGIT

-441 LMKIHKAE
+441 LMKIHE
-449 SGGITVD
+449 PGTGGITVD
-456 GIDIEGISRK
+456 GIDINKISRK
-466 SLQETIVY
+466 SLQETVVY

-483 GTVYDNITFIN
+483 GTVSDNITFIN
-494 PNITREQV
+494 PDITREQV
-502 EQAAK
+502 EWAAK

-513 QIMEFQQGFDTV
+513 QIMEFREGFETV

-564 PQTENTV
+564 PQTESTV
-571 ITNVI
+571 IANVI
-576 EAMRGHTVV
+576 EAMRGKTVV
-585 IISNRISSVAGLS
+585 IISNKTSSVNGLS
-598 RIAVMKDGQIIES
+598 QIAVMKDGQIIES
-611 GGRGELME
+611 GQRGELME
-619 QRGVYYAL
+619 KRGVYHAL

>member
-1 MRAKAIPAHSGLP
+1 
-14 SVGFSL
+14 
-20 YNDSRRDLP
+20 
-29 RSARHPEF
+29 
-37 TFYPRGPRLG
+37 
-47 SRLVFQSRKIFT
+47 
-59 RIQLVRK
+59 
-66 TSISSLILR
+66 
-75 YRYSF
+75 
-80 LTGIA
+80 
-85 SLTLVDMAQLSVPI
+85 MAQLSVPI

-104 IDELTLESA
+104 IDELTLETVDLP
-113 NFSLITRY
+113 LITRY

-127 LGLFMAFFRLGWR
+127 LGLFMALFRLGWR

-148 KIEYSLRNDFF
+148 KIENSLRNDFF
-159 KHLQKLNF
+159 EHLQKLNF
-167 DFFSGKKVGDLMA
+167 DFFSGRKVGDLMA
-180 RTVNDIETL
+180 HTVNDIETL

-207 FFIFGAMIYISPEM
+207 FFIFAAMVYISPQM
-221 ALYAF
+221 AFYAF
-226 LPFPALAFFVYKFG
+226 LPFPLLAIFIYKFG

-256 LTESARKPVS
+256 LTESARQSVS

-279 EGRDF
+279 EQRDF
-284 DRASADYLEKNIH
+284 DRASADYLQKNVH
-297 LVKIRAAFQPFIYFV
+297 LVKIWGVFQPFIYFV
-312 PSLAMALFLFFGG
+312 PSVAMALFLFFGG
-325 AGAIGTEITLGEF
+325 AGAIGAEITLGEF

-344 LMMLAWPM
+344 LIMLTWPM

-358 IDLLKRGN
+358 VDLLKRGN

-383 AREGEKDYELKG
+383 ARAGEKDYQLKG
-395 DIKFSGVSFAYD
+395 DIRFSGVSFSYGP
-407 STPALRNVDLYIP
+407 TPALCDVNLHVPR
-420 CGTTLGIT
+420 GETLGIT
-428 GLVGS
+428 GLMGS

-441 LMKIHKAE
+441 LMKIHE
-449 SGGITVD
+449 PDSGAITVD
-456 GIDIEGISRK
+456 GIDINGISRK

-483 GTVYDNITFIN
+483 GTISDNITFIN

-502 EQAAK
+502 EWAAK

-513 QIMEFQQGFDTV
+513 QIMEFQEGFETV

-551 EVLILDDVLSSLD
+551 EVLILDDMLSSLD

-576 EAMRGHTVV
+576 EAMRGRTVV
-585 IISNRISSVAGLS
+585 IISNRTSSVSGLS
-598 RIAVMKDGQIIES
+598 RIAVMRDGQIIES
-611 GGRGELME
+611 GGRAELME
-619 QRGVYYAL
+619 KQGVYSAL

>member
-1 MRAKAIPAHSGLP
+1 MI
-14 SVGFSL
+14 
-20 YNDSRRDLP
+20 
-29 RSARHPEF
+29 
-37 TFYPRGPRLG
+37 
-47 SRLVFQSRKIFT
+47 
-59 RIQLVRK
+59 RK

-80 LTGIA
+80 LTGIV

-104 IDELTLESA
+104 IDELTLQ
-113 NFSLITRY
+113 NTDFSLITRY

-127 LGLFMAFFRLGWR
+127 LGLFMALFRLGWR

-159 KHLQKLNF
+159 EHLQKLNF
-167 DFFSGKKVGDLMA
+167 GFFSGRKVGDLMA
-180 RTVNDIETL
+180 HTVNDIETL

-197 LIAYDGIFLF
+197 LIAYDGVFLF
-207 FFIFGAMIYISPEM
+207 FFIFAAMIYISPEM
-221 ALYAF
+221 AFYAF
-226 LPFPALAFFVYKFG
+226 LPFPALAVFIYKFG
-240 NMIERRFQRS
+240 NMMERRFQRS

-256 LTESARKPVS
+256 LTESARMPVS
-266 GIKVVKAFGLERA
+266 GIKVVKAFRLERA
-279 EGRDF
+279 EERDF
-284 DRASADYLEKNIH
+284 DRASEDYLEKNVR
-297 LVKIRAAFQPFIYFV
+297 LAKVRAVVQPFIYFV
-312 PSLAMALFLFFGG
+312 SSLAMALFLLFGG
-325 AGAIGTEITLGEF
+325 REAIGTEITLGEF
-338 SAILVY
+338 TAILVY

-358 IDLLKRGN
+358 IDLLKRGT

-376 AVESKDA
+376 AIEEGDETRA
-383 AREGEKDYELKG
+383 GEKDCELKG
-395 DIKFSGVSFAYD
+395 DIRFSGVSFSYGSA
-407 STPALRNVDLYIP
+407 PALREVSLRIP
-420 CGTTLGIT
+420 RGATLGIT

-441 LMKIHKAE
+441 LMKIHE
-449 SGGITVD
+449 TGPGEITVD
-456 GIDIEGISRK
+456 GIDIREISRK
-466 SLQETIVY
+466 SLQGTIVY

-494 PNITREQV
+494 PDITREQV
-502 EQAAK
+502 ERAAR

-513 QIMEFQQGFDTV
+513 QIMEFERGFDTV

-544 RALVLKP
+544 RALVLRP

-571 ITNVI
+571 ITNVM
-576 EAMRGHTVV
+576 EAMRGRTVV

-598 RIAVMKDGQIIES
+598 RIAVMKNGEIIES
-611 GGRGELME
+611 GERGELLE
-619 QRGVYYAL
+619 RRGVYYAL